1 MSELKAKREMNLL
14 KEKEEYYMRIHN
26 THNDNIK
33 ELEEE
38 MSNWEAKYNEREEFW
53 RKRLSDQIKLMEE
66 FQR

>member
-1 MSELKAKREMNLL
+1 MNELKTKREMNLL

-38 MSNWEAKYNEREEFW
+38 
-53 RKRLSDQIKLMEE
+53 LSSW
-66 FQR
+66 